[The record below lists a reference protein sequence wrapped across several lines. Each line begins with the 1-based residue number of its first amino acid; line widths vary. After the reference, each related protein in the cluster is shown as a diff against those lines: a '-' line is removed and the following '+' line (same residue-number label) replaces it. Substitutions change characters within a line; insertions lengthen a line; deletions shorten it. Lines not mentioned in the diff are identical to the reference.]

1 MLSKHKTETSTGD
14 MSISDIDLISK
25 SFVDISSIFHR
36 LLIEVESML
45 SYSRPINAIVLK
57 RIHL

>member
-1 MLSKHKTETSTGD
+1 MLSKHKMETSTGD
-14 MSISDIDLISK
+14 MSISDIELISK
-25 SFVDISSIFHR
+25 SFVDISSIFHK

-45 SYSRPINAIVLK
+45 SYSRRINVIVLK

>member
-45 SYSRPINAIVLK
+45 RYSRRINAIVLK

>member
-45 SYSRPINAIVLK
+45 SYSRRINAIVLK

>member
-45 SYSRPINAIVLK
+45 SYSRRINAIVL
-57 RIHL
+57 

>member
-25 SFVDISSIFHR
+25 SFVDISSIFNR

-45 SYSRPINAIVLK
+45 SYSRRINAIVLK

>member
-1 MLSKHKTETSTGD
+1 MLSKHKMETSTGD
-14 MSISDIDLISK
+14 MSISEIDLISK

-45 SYSRPINAIVLK
+45 SYSRRINVIVLK

>member
-1 MLSKHKTETSTGD
+1 MLSKHKMEISTGD
-14 MSISDIDLISK
+14 MSISDIELISK
-25 SFVDISSIFHR
+25 SFVDISSIFHK

-45 SYSRPINAIVLK
+45 SYSRRINVIVLK

>member
-1 MLSKHKTETSTGD
+1 MLSKHKIETSTGD

-25 SFVDISSIFHR
+25 SFVDISSIFNR

-45 SYSRPINAIVLK
+45 SYSRRINVIVL
-57 RIHL
+57 

>member
-1 MLSKHKTETSTGD
+1 MLSKHKMETSTGD

-45 SYSRPINAIVLK
+45 SYSRRINVIVLK